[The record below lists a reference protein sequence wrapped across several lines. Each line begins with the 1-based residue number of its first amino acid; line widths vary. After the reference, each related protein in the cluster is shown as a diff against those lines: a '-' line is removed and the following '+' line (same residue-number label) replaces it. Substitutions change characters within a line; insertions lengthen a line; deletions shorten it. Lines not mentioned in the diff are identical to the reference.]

1 MEKLGTSYGGW
12 FIPKSPLL
20 NSNSIVYSVGVGE
33 DISFDA
39 LLQTKYDCNL
49 ILIDPTKKAIKHFDE
64 FKLYVNNK
72 DKFKFSGGIQN
83 DYYSH
88 LKNSNVNLTKINYL
102 NIGLYDEKTTLKFYK
117 QDNPNY
123 VSQSFNKNMFGKT
136 YDIIKTDTLKNI
148 MTDNNHKEI
157 DLLKMDIEG
166 AEIKVLNHMI
176 ESKIFPKYLLVE
188 FDLFLK
194 KKDKT
199 NETDKIIK
207 KLKYNNYKILKN
219 DNYNITFE
227 RIN

>member
-199 NETDKIIK
+199 NETGKIIK

>member
-20 NSNSIVYSVGVGE
+20 NSDSIVYSVGVGE

-39 LLQTKYDCNL
+39 LLQTKYDCNI
-49 ILIDPTKKAIKHFDE
+49 ILIDPTEKAIKHFDE

-72 DKFKFSGGIQN
+72 DTFKFSGGIQN
-83 DYYSH
+83 DYYTH
-88 LKNSNVNLTKINYL
+88 LKNSNVNLKKINYL
-102 NIGLYDEKTTLKFYK
+102 NIGLYNEKTTLNFYK

-123 VSQSFNKNMFGKT
+123 VSQSFNKDMFGKT
-136 YDIIKTDTLKNI
+136 YDIVKTDTLKNI
-148 MTDNNHKEI
+148 MTDNNHTEI

-166 AEIKVLNHMI
+166 AEIQVLNHMI
-176 ESKIFPKYLLVE
+176 ETKIFPKYLLVE

-199 NETDKIIK
+199 NETAKIIK
-207 KLKYNNYKILKN
+207 KLEYNNYKILKN